1 MFRRAHSRIVKEYV
15 RRGLTQACPRAAHL
29 IVAVVEIHVILFA
42 DAGDDVFML
51 IQPTHDRGHIGC
63 VKRMLFQKSA
73 VVNAVLAIEPDNAIE
88 IDGNGIQ
95 HDIHLRRRATGAD
108 ENLDAIGL

>member
-1 MFRRAHSRIVKEYV
+1 
-15 RRGLTQACPRAAHL
+15 
-29 IVAVVEIHVILFA
+29 
-42 DAGDDVFML
+42 ML

-73 VVNAVLAIEPDNAIE
+73 VVSAVLAIEPDNAIE